1 MQITILLRASILT
14 IIYFINSFVSVCLA
28 QQIPQTP
35 TNTLILPAEDY
46 QMDFQWYT
54 DTLQSKPQSYTA
66 LLIPVHLPHC
76 DKLFYMQFDSGS
88 PYSLF
93 YTNKLKAIQARY
105 PKSVQI
111 KDSADKLT
119 NFSFRIGGQKIL
131 AKEITIRQFDK
142 TSIHWKE
149 KNSIEI
155 IGTIG
160 VDVFENKTLV
170 IDYPAKKIFIGNG
183 IPTTIA
189 SGLSL
194 SDFIFVGKR
203 ILLPAL
209 LKNKKTILYFDTGSS
224 AYPLLTDKETSLSLS
239 VPNSTPVQ
247 YQVKSWEKILTANTL
262 PTKDSIE
269 IAGNKLPLHTVTYMD
284 GVSNA
289 QVMQMK
295 KMGIGG
301 MTGNAL
307 FLKYILVLDTKN
319 KKFGASLS
327 STE

>member
-1 MQITILLRASILT
+1 MQTTTLLRASVLM
-14 IIYFINSFVSVCLA
+14 IIYFIPPFADVCLA

-35 TNTLILPAEDY
+35 TNTLIVPTEDY
-46 QMDFQWYT
+46 QLDFQWYT
-54 DTLQSKPQSYTA
+54 DTLQSKPESYSA
-66 LLIPVHLPHC
+66 LLIPVEIPHC

-111 KDSADKLT
+111 KDSADRVT
-119 NFSFRIGGQKIL
+119 NFSFRIGKKKIL
-131 AKEITIRQFDK
+131 AKEITIRQFDS

-160 VDVFENKTLV
+160 VDFFENKTLV
-170 IDYPAKKIFIGNG
+170 IDYPAKKIFIGDS
-183 IPTTIA
+183 IPTKIA
-189 SGLSL
+189 SDFSL
-194 SDFIFVGKR
+194 SDFIFTGKR

-239 VPNSTPVQ
+239 VPNSTPLQ
-247 YQVKSWEKILTANTL
+247 YQVKSWEKVMTANTF
-262 PTKDSIE
+262 PTQDSIE
-269 IAGNKLPLHTVTYMD
+269 IATTKLPIHTVTYMD

-295 KMGIGG
+295 KIGIGG

-307 FLKYILVLDTKN
+307 FLNYILIVDTKN
-319 KKFGASLS
+319 KKFGISHSLKK
-327 STE
+327 